1 MAEEADESIWKPLY
15 IEWEDSPEG
24 RKGFGR
30 KNDEGGDGRKQYEA
44 GTTKEGRPP
53 VLRNG
58 RSELGI
64 GWEGEVA
71 RASGGVDEP
80 LPRASVD
87 SAGTVWKQP
96 ENGGEQGQVQA

>member
-1 MAEEADESIWKPLY
+1 MTRAETGASNTKP
-15 IEWEDSPEG
+15 EPPKGAAASPQD
-24 RKGFGR
+24 R
-30 KNDEGGDGRKQYEA
+30 
-44 GTTKEGRPP
+44 
-53 VLRNG
+53 

-96 ENGGEQGQVQA
+96 EKGGEQGQLQA

>member
-30 KNDEGGDGRKQYEA
+30 KNDEGAAGRKQYEA

-53 VLRNG
+53 VLRT
-58 RSELGI
+58 
-64 GWEGEVA
+64 
-71 RASGGVDEP
+71 GGVSWGSDGRGK
-80 LPRASVD
+80 LPERAVELTSHFHERP
-87 SAGTVWKQP
+87 AIAPGQFGRQP